1 MCAEHTGGNKECKC
15 DSDEHIKHLCF
26 LLSEGQDKK
35 DPEDFQKLVEEPRFQ
50 CHTCGRTAH
59 SADNV
64 CMPIEL

>member
-1 MCAEHTGGNKECKC
+1 MCDKKSCNNDQCK
-15 DSDEHIKHLCF
+15 SDEHIKHLCF
-26 LLSEGQDKK
+26 LLSDGFDEAN
-35 DPEDFQKLVEEPRFQ
+35 PEQFQAIVGEPQFQ

>member
-1 MCAEHTGGNKECKC
+1 MCTEHTHGNKECK
-15 DSDEHIKHLCF
+15 SDEHIKHLCF
-26 LLSEGQDKK
+26 LLSQGEDEKN
-35 DPEDFQKLVEEPRFQ
+35 PEEFQKLVGQPRFQ